1 MMTKRRILYAGC
13 SNTATSG
20 FTPEN
25 QPLYHWPHLLS
36 QHYICDHKNIAIGG
50 MSNEEIFL
58 RTVEEVTNN
67 QYDLVV
73 VQWTE
78 IAREWVY
85 FSDGNIDEW
94 TNLSYA
100 SPAGFRESD
109 SNAQLYAK
117 LHYAYFD
124 NMYMKIKKWVL
135 LTLALEGT
143 LKSQGIPFIFF
154 KGFGNYIKEFQQA
167 EYNETQGFVNLAK
180 ELKPILDFEHRP
192 DFYIKNKLY
201 VIKKLIDAMDENVW
215 IGLNSFSYNG
225 NAVDLA
231 DDGDHAGPVSN
242 QNLFLKLVEHIDSK
256 YLTFAQQ
263 TL

>member
-1 MMTKRRILYAGC
+1 MTKGCILFAGC

-25 QPLYHWPHLLS
+25 QPRYHWPHLLS
-36 QHYICDHKNIAIGG
+36 QHYSCEHKNIAVGG

-67 QYDLVV
+67 HYDLVI

-85 FSDGNIDEW
+85 FSDGNVDEW

-100 SPAGFRESD
+100 IPSGLNESD
-109 SNAQLYAK
+109 ANIQLYAK
-117 LHYAYFD
+117 LHYAYFN

-135 LTLALEGT
+135 LTLALENV
-143 LKSQGIPFIFF
+143 LKSKGIPFIFF
-154 KGFGNYIKEFQQA
+154 KGFGNYIEEFQQA
-167 EYNETQGFVNLAK
+167 EYKDGQGFTNLSD
-180 ELKPILDFEHRP
+180 ELKSMLDFKNRP
-192 DFYIKNKLY
+192 DFYINKKLY
-201 VIKKLIDAMDENVW
+201 VIKKLIDSMDNDKW

-256 YLTFAQQ
+256 YLTFTQQ
-263 TL
+263 IL